1 MDESEIRASFAQ
13 LLQVCTTFAATAA
26 PGADI
31 RDYGLSEE
39 LLVRCT
45 RAFAAWQGQQAPPP
59 DSGFEAPGAAA
70 WHAYVQM
77 RTTHGDDVA

>member
-1 MDESEIRASFAQ
+1 MDESEIRASFTQ

-31 RDYGLSEE
+31 RDHGLSEE

-45 RAFAAWQGQQAPPP
+45 RAFAAWRVEQALPP
-59 DSGFEAPGAAA
+59 DSGGEAPGTAA
-70 WHAYVQM
+70 WYAYVQM
-77 RTTHGDDVA
+77 RATHGDDFD